1 MLTENEAIL
10 TARNLQQIAAAAIGE
25 QARLAALCEIKDE
38 RIKQLEK
45 EIEQLKKDK
54 EGSDKHE

>member
-10 TARNLQQIAAAAIGE
+10 TARNLQQIAAASIGE

-45 EIEQLKKDK
+45 EIGQLKKDR
-54 EGSDKHE
+54 EGNNE

>member
-1 MLTENEAIL
+1 MNTETEAIL

-25 QARLAALCEIKDE
+25 QARLAALCEIKDA

-45 EIEQLKKDK
+45 EIEQLKKEDK
-54 EGSDKHE
+54 EGNNE

>member
-38 RIKQLEK
+38 CIKQLEK
-45 EIEQLKKDK
+45 EVEQLKKDK
-54 EGSDKHE
+54 EGNNE